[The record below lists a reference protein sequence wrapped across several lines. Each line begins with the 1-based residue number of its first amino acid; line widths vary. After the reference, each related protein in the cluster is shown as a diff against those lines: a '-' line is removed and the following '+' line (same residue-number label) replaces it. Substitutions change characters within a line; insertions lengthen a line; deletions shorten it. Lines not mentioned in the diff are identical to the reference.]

1 MLWRTLLAI
10 GKQFY
15 NSFGSDS
22 SGMIRPTPS
31 FEMLPD
37 VKEAIAYPLWSMG
50 MKGPGNG
57 ECRCGCF
64 AGSLSFSLR
73 PIPIIAHCGMDAGNE
88 CLDPLVRAFADEAQ
102 KAYTEGN
109 LVATSP
115 LSLPIPLSLSL
126 FLSLSPLPLSLSL
139 YVSLSL
145 YIYIYVSL
153 SLSRSLSFFDKLG
166 RANSLIRFAPVL
178 IRVSWP
184 TVQYVTFISTSPMY
198 IYIVDIV
205 PTMNPLDRYCLVW
218 PQWKCDPAVRLHWS
232 GGRHAVPRTPLCS
245 TSPLH
250 SQGHLPVVHVYE
262 GPGWRSF
269 G

>member
-73 PIPIIAHCGMDAGNE
+73 PIPIIAHCCTPVLTTRPTLHSIVGWMPEMSAWILLCE
-88 CLDPLVRAFADEAQ
+88 LLQTRHKRPTPRVTWLRPHH
-102 KAYTEGN
+102 YRS
-109 LVATSP
+109 LY
-115 LSLPIPLSLSL
+115 LSHSLSLSI
-126 FLSLSPLPLSLSL
+126 
-139 YVSLSL
+139 YMSLSL
-145 YIYIYVSL
+145 YIYMSL

-184 TVQYVTFISTSPMY
+184 TVQYVTFISTNPMY
-198 IYIVDIV
+198 IYI
-205 PTMNPLDRYCLVW
+205 Y
-218 PQWKCDPAVRLHWS
+218 S
-232 GGRHAVPRTPLCS
+232 
-245 TSPLH
+245 
-250 SQGHLPVVHVYE
+250 
-262 GPGWRSF
+262 
-269 G
+269 